1 MDPSMSAFSQQPHT
15 TPVNPLA
22 TTGHQI
28 DLQINDTA
36 VPVSIGPGLM
46 NVFNR
51 GPIDITGNMVLPQ
64 PQLVHMPQVR
74 TVAWRRV
81 RLLWVHGGCSTSDAD
96 PTSSPCARCRIAC
109 TLHRLPRPTPRSSS
123 GFSCFLYRSTS
134 RFPA

>member
-74 TVAWRRV
+74 TA
-81 RLLWVHGGCSTSDAD
+81 GPA
-96 PTSSPCARCRIAC
+96 PSSPRPVVRPGSARAHHRAAG
-109 TLHRLPRPTPRSSS
+109 TLDSLVAGKRRDLAGAPTNWARAL
-123 GFSCFLYRSTS
+123 G
-134 RFPA
+134 